1 MKRILKE
8 EESIEISKNFLKN
21 MEEKMQ
27 ALTLH
32 EIKSYF
38 LEEIKQWID
47 KRKEKKDL

>member
-8 EESIEISKNFLKN
+8 EESVEISKNFLKN

-27 ALTLH
+27 TLTLH

-47 KRKEKKDL
+47 KWKVQKDL

>member
-38 LEEIKQWID
+38 YGRNKTMNW
-47 KRKEKKDL
+47 